1 MESPLSAYE
10 WNILLSDHTIY
21 LNVLLMKM
29 EFNLNLTFIVSINY
43 WNEIENKKLKIVR
56 IL

>member
-43 WNEIENKKLKIVR
+43 WNEMENKKLKIVR
-56 IL
+56 AL

>member
-1 MESPLSAYE
+1 MESPLSAHE

-56 IL
+56 VL

>member
-56 IL
+56 VL